1 MMRSVQILLLA
12 ICCLTVVEAQISVAP
27 PVIFLNSSSRFGMLT
42 VENGT
47 EVVQEVSVAFRFGYP
62 TSDSLGKMS
71 MRYDDSLEA
80 RRSSCAEWLRVFPKK
95 FTLAPRQQ
103 QTVRIAATSPGGLT
117 DRLFW
122 TRCITTAL
130 PQQQFVDT
138 VQRGVTTRVS
148 FAFEQVT
155 TVVFTAGSPRPA
167 IELEGKGIR
176 PDSQVVAVLWHARLR
191 GDAPFFGTAVT
202 KIFDSSG
209 RQVDE
214 TTETLAIYVDMM
226 KRSEFKRSA
235 LRRGTYTAEVTL
247 LSKRNDIAQEN
258 IVQLQP
264 ITTRFTIIIP

>member
-1 MMRSVQILLLA
+1 MRSLRVLVMA
-12 ICCLTVVEAQISVAP
+12 ICSLTIVEAQISVAP
-27 PVIFLNSSSRFGMLT
+27 PVIFLNSSNRFGTLT

-47 EVVQEVSVAFRFGYP
+47 EVGQEVSVVFRFGYP
-62 TSDSLGKMS
+62 TSDSLGRMS

-80 RRSSCAEWLRVFPKK
+80 RRSSCAEWLRIFPKK

-103 QTVRIAATSPGGLT
+103 QTVRIAATMPSGLS

-122 TRCITTAL
+122 TRCITTAS

-138 VQRGVTTRVS
+138 VQRGVTTKIS
-148 FAFEQVT
+148 FVFEQVT

-167 IELEGKGIR
+167 VELEGKGVR
-176 PDSQVVAVLWHARLR
+176 PDSQIVAVLWHARLR
-191 GDAPFFGTAVT
+191 GNAPFFGTAVT
-202 KIFDSSG
+202 KIFDSGG

-247 LSKRNDIAQEN
+247 LSKRNDIAPEN
-258 IVQLQP
+258 IIQLQP
-264 ITTRFTIIIP
+264 ITTRFTILIP

>member
-1 MMRSVQILLLA
+1 MLPLRILVVA
-12 ICCLTVVEAQISVAP
+12 VCCLTAAEAQISVSP
-27 PVIFLNSSSRFGMLT
+27 PVVFLNSTNRFGSLT

-47 EVVQEVSVAFRFGYP
+47 EVTQEVSLSFRFGYP

-103 QTVRIAATSPGGLT
+103 QTVRIAASMPGGLT

-122 TRCITTAL
+122 TRCITAAA
-130 PQQQFVDT
+130 PQQVFIDT
-138 VQRGVTTRVS
+138 AQRGVTTKIS

-155 TVVFTAGSPRPA
+155 TVVFTVGSPRPA
-167 IELEGKGIR
+167 VELEGKGVQ
-176 PDSQVVAVLWHARLR
+176 PDSQVVAVLWHAHLR
-191 GDAPFFGTAVT
+191 GNAPFFGTAVT
-202 KIFDSSG
+202 KIFDSAG
-209 RQVDE
+209 RQVEE

-235 LRRGTYTAEVTL
+235 FRRGTYTAEVTL
-247 LSKRNDIAQEN
+247 FSKRNDIAQEN

-264 ITTRFTIIIP
+264 ITRRFTILIP